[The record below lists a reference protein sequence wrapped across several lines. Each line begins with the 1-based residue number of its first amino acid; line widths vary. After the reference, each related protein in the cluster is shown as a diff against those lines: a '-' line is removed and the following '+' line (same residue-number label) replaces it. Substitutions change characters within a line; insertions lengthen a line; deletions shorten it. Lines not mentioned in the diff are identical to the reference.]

1 MVILQGITG
10 IFLEHK
16 LTFLLQCLKI
26 QKNLEH
32 KLKKALLLL
41 NFKKTLKRQQ
51 PARRIAERITVIHTS
66 FRVTKLSWGLT
77 KMGALRGGW
86 TNPIEIW
93 NSPHETLDG
102 FSNCI
107 QKRGLIGEFLSCL
120 FFAFSLKSNCTD
132 FSRERNTHEWY
143 HKIT

>member
-1 MVILQGITG
+1 MEFIQSISG

-51 PARRIAERITVIHTS
+51 PARRIAERITVSYT
-66 FRVTKLSWGLT
+66 F
-77 KMGALRGGW
+77 
-86 TNPIEIW
+86 
-93 NSPHETLDG
+93 
-102 FSNCI
+102 
-107 QKRGLIGEFLSCL
+107 
-120 FFAFSLKSNCTD
+120 
-132 FSRERNTHEWY
+132 FSRTPQLTTPQVIKQAFYLLHVLAAY
-143 HKIT
+143 LHCFSAVFATSLPFSS